1 MHGSLTVERSIPT
14 QPIEIQRAGSED
26 QTAWDRFVDASRSAT
41 FFHRHAWAEVIR
53 ECFGHR
59 PEYLLARRGGQIAGI
74 LPLMHKS
81 SPLFGQALIST
92 PFLSYGGVATDDPA
106 VRQALES
113 HAVQLAEE
121 LCVHYL
127 ELRNKGPRRDDG
139 HPLATQFVT
148 FRKDIPQDIGQIIHS
163 VPAKG
168 RRHDLKRCQ
177 RQGLVFEAPGRIEDF
192 YEVLAESF
200 RNLGTPI
207 FPTRYFEKILAAFP
221 QETEVCIVKKDGRPI
236 SAALV
241 FSFRD
246 HVQPFYAGG
255 KRSAR
260 PVHANDFLFLNIM
273 LRARARGYA
282 AFDFGRS
289 KVGSGGYAY
298 KSHWGF
304 EAEPLAY
311 EYRLIRGK
319 HLPDISP
326 WNPKY
331 KHMIALWQRLPLVI
345 ANVLGPRISGHFG

>member
-14 QPIEIQRAGSED
+14 QPIEIHCASSDDNR
-26 QTAWDRFVDASRSAT
+26 AWDRFVDASPSAT
-41 FFHRHAWAEVIR
+41 FFHRRAWAEVIQ
-53 ECFGHR
+53 ECFGHH
-59 PEYLLARRGGQIAGI
+59 PEYLLARRDGQLAGI
-74 LPLMHKS
+74 LPLMHKK

-121 LCVHYL
+121 LGAHYL
-127 ELRNKGPRRDDG
+127 ELRNMGPRRDVG
-139 HPLATQFVT
+139 HGPATQYAT
-148 FRKDIPQDIGQIIHS
+148 FRKDIPQDLEQIIRS
-163 VPAKG
+163 IPAKG
-168 RRHDLKRCQ
+168 RRYDLKRCL
-177 RQGLVFEAPGRIEDF
+177 RQGLVFEAPGCLEDL
-192 YEVLAESF
+192 YEILAESF

-207 FPTRYFEKILAAFP
+207 FPRRYFDKILAAFP
-221 QETEVCIVKKDGRPI
+221 RETEICTVKKDGRPI

-241 FSFRD
+241 LSFRD

-255 KRSAR
+255 RRSAR
-260 PVHANDFLFLNIM
+260 DLHANDFLFLNIM

-289 KVGSGGYAY
+289 KIGSGAYAY
-298 KSHWGF
+298 KTHWGF

-311 EYRLIRGK
+311 DYRLIHGTR
-319 HLPDISP
+319 LPDISP
-326 WNPKY
+326 QNPRY

-345 ANVLGPRISGHFG
+345 ANVLGPPISGHFG

>member
-1 MHGSLTVERSIPT
+1 MHGSLTVKRSIPI
-14 QPIEIQRAGSED
+14 QPIEIQRASSED
-26 QTAWDRFVDASRSAT
+26 QTAWDRFADVSPSAT
-41 FFHRHAWAEVIR
+41 FFHRHAWADVIR

-59 PEYLLARRGGQIAGI
+59 PEYLLARRGGQMAGI

-106 VRQALES
+106 IRQALES

-121 LCVHYL
+121 LGVQYL
-127 ELRNKGPRRDDG
+127 ELRNRGQRRDAG
-139 HPLATQFVT
+139 HSPATQYAT
-148 FRKDIPQDIGQIIHS
+148 FLKDIPQDMEQIIRS
-163 VPAKG
+163 IPAKG
-168 RRHDLKRCQ
+168 RRHDLKRSL
-177 RQGLVFEAPGRIEDF
+177 RQDLVFEAPGRLKDL
-192 YEVLAESF
+192 YEILAESF

-207 FPTRYFEKILAAFP
+207 FPRRYFDKILTAFP
-221 QETEVCIVKKDGRPI
+221 RETEVCTVKKDGRPI

-255 KRSAR
+255 RRSAR
-260 PVHANDFLFLNIM
+260 DLHANDFLFLNIM
-273 LRARARGYA
+273 LRARVRGYA

-289 KVGSGGYAY
+289 KVGSGAYAY

-311 EYRLIRGK
+311 EYRLIRGT

-326 WNPKY
+326 QNPRY

>member
-1 MHGSLTVERSIPT
+1 MTVERSIPI
-14 QPIEIQRAGSED
+14 QPIEIQRASSED
-26 QTAWDRFVDASRSAT
+26 QTAWDRFVDASPSAT
-41 FFHRHAWAEVIR
+41 FFHCHAWAGVIQ

-59 PEYLLARRGGQIAGI
+59 PEYLLARRGGQTVGI
-74 LPLMHKS
+74 LPLIHKS

-92 PFLSYGGVATDDPA
+92 PFLSYGGVATEDPA
-106 VRQALES
+106 VQQALES
-113 HAVQLAEE
+113 HAVRLAEE
-121 LCVHYL
+121 LGVQYL
-127 ELRNKGPRRDDG
+127 ELRNKGPRRDAG
-139 HPLATQFVT
+139 HHPATQYAT
-148 FRKDIPQDIGQIIHS
+148 FRKDIPQDVEQIIQS

-177 RQGLVFEAPGRIEDF
+177 RQGLVFEAPGRLEDF

-207 FPTRYFEKILAAFP
+207 FPMRYFEMILAAFP
-221 QETEVCIVKKDGRPI
+221 QETEICTVKKDGQPI
-236 SAALV
+236 SAGLV

-260 PVHANDFLFLNIM
+260 PLHANDFLFLNIM

-289 KVGSGGYAY
+289 KVGSGAYAY

-326 WNPKY
+326 RNPRY